1 MELFHAI
8 GVAVAP
14 FTRTGGAL
22 SMSEHFDAVGMVP
35 ISASKTNGTLLLS
48 MNDGVYGLL
57 TPPVS
62 GSAAMND
69 ALRELTNQLIG
80 RIKNRLMNFQVTL
93 RVGLPSATRKQLLKQ
108 RSSTAPTISYRFRTL
123 RGEIVVTLEGS
134 IHNEPLS
141 YSGRVQVAKE
151 GDFIVF

>member
-1 MELFHAI
+1 M
-8 GVAVAP
+8 AVAP
-14 FTRTGGAL
+14 FARTGGVAAT
-22 SMSEHFDAVGMVP
+22 SEHFDPVGMVP
-35 ISASKTNGTLLLS
+35 ISGSKTNGTLMLS
-48 MNDGVYGLL
+48 MHDAVYGLL

-62 GSAAMND
+62 GSSAMND

-93 RVGLPSATRKQLLKQ
+93 RVGLPSATRKQLIKQ
-108 RSSTAPTISYRFRTL
+108 RSPTISYRFRTL